1 MSPGGGVAQL
11 RVGDP
16 QAGLQRR
23 HGSKIGKEVADI
35 EALGLV
41 DELRIAEQAADW
53 LTNREIT
60 QPLFVTGRT
69 VEGHLTHVFDKLGV
83 KGRTG
88 LPATLRA
95 PTQAVR
101 A

>member
-1 MSPGGGVAQL
+1 MASRSCELAVH
-11 RVGDP
+11 
-16 QAGLQRR
+16 AGLQRR
-23 HGSKIGKEVADI
+23 DGSKIGKEVADI

-41 DELRIAEQAADW
+41 DQLRIAELAADR
-53 LTNREIT
+53 LTNREIA

-69 VEGHLTHVFDKLGV
+69 AEGHLTHVFDKLGV
-83 KGRTG
+83 KDRTG
-88 LPATLRA
+88 LPAALRA

>member
-1 MSPGGGVAQL
+1 VASQL
-11 RVGDP
+11 RVGDL

-23 HGSKIGKEVADI
+23 DGSKIGKEVADI
-35 EALGLV
+35 EALGFV
-41 DELRIAEQAADW
+41 DKLRIAELAADG
-53 LTNREIT
+53 LTNREIAQT
-60 QPLFVTGRT
+60 LFVTSRT

-83 KGRTG
+83 KDRSG
-88 LPATLRA
+88 LPAALAA